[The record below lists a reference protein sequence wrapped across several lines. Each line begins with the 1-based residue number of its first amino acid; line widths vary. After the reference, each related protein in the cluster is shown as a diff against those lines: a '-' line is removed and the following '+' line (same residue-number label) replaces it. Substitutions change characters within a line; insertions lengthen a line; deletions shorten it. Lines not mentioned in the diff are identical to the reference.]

1 MMRLRHPLSQLLV
14 ALPLVAGLA
23 GGAAAVPAENGAG
36 QAVATPSI
44 GERRP
49 SLPMP
54 VHDEATCAF
63 CQAAIFPLHIGSST
77 AAVPTVPEALEGENL
92 SSDAR
97 IGHCTASRPPSSRAP
112 PTLHF
117 A

>member
-1 MMRLRHPLSQLLV
+1 MRLARPLTLLLL
-14 ALPLVAGLA
+14 ALPLAAGLA
-23 GGAAAVPAENGAG
+23 GVAVTPAGNRVGAT
-36 QAVATPSI
+36 VATLSI
-44 GERRP
+44 GERRQSP
-49 SLPMP
+49 PAP
-54 VHDEATCAF
+54 AHDEATCPF
-63 CQAAIFPLHIGSST
+63 CQAAIFPLPIGSST
-77 AAVPTVPEALEGENL
+77 AAVPVVPEALEGENL